1 MSTTPANITADGTAK
16 AFHLDALV
24 DVWRAA
30 SRHVAFDETVEHVA
44 RLVAPYLP
52 ADVLVARRIDLAQ
65 SVLETVSVGACRP
78 GARVPTEPRTVCV
91 GRRLGDVLSWAGHGE
106 VGWGSRRAD
115 AAVVE
120 ALLPGRWSGD
130 ALAVPLEG
138 DRGPAAVL
146 LALSSAPEVFAD
158 AHAAVLAALRE
169 PLAVALRNHWHLQEL
184 TRLRQ
189 ALEADKQ
196 ALLSRLE
203 RQDVSDSLV
212 GAHSGLR
219 LVMERVEQVAPTDAP
234 VLVIGETGSGKEVVA
249 RAIHARSRR
258 HDAPIVRVNCGA
270 IPAGLV
276 DSELF
281 GHERGSFTG
290 AVASRQG
297 WFERAD
303 GGTLFLD
310 EVGEL
315 PLDAQVRLLR
325 ILQDGTFERVGGQRP
340 LTVDV
345 RIVAA
350 THRDLQDMIAQG
362 RFREDLW
369 YRIGVFPIR
378 IPPLRERREDI
389 PGLAAHFAQRAGHRL
404 RGHTLVPSAADIER
418 LLRYQWPGNVREL
431 AAVIERAAILGDG
444 RHLEVAAALGLASE
458 AQLPAGAGGP
468 AAPAAAPRPA
478 DTAEPG
484 GLESLAAAM
493 RRHAAAAL
501 AWTGGRVDGPEGAAR
516 LLRVNPHT
524 LRARLRK
531 LGVEPADCRAGAPTE
546 PRAGSP
552 PCSWNEAMA
561 AHIELALSRTA
572 GRIEGAHGAAALLRI
587 NPHTWRA
594 RMRRLGLDWS
604 RYRTRGAPLTAAVL
618 R

>member
-1 MSTTPANITADGTAK
+1 V
-16 AFHLDALV
+16 LLV
-24 DVWRAA
+24 
-30 SRHVAFDETVEHVA
+30 
-44 RLVAPYLP
+44 
-52 ADVLVARRIDLAQ
+52 RRIDMAQ
-65 SVLETVSVGACRP
+65 SVFETVSVGVCRP
-78 GARVPTEPRTVCV
+78 AARVPSEPRTVCT
-91 GRRLGDVLSWAGHGE
+91 GRMLSDVLSWAGRGQ
-106 VGWGSRRAD
+106 VGWSTRPED
-115 AAVVE
+115 APVLAS
-120 ALLPGRWSGD
+120 LLPGRWAGD
-130 ALAVPLEG
+130 VLGAPLEG
-138 DRGPAAVL
+138 ERGPAAVL
-146 LALSSAPEVFAD
+146 LALSLVPGVFA
-158 AHAAVLAALRE
+158 APHAAVVSALLE
-169 PLAVALRNHWHLQEL
+169 PVAVALRNHWHLQEL

-219 LVMERVEQVAPTDAP
+219 QVMERVEQVAPTDAP

-258 HDAPIVRVNCGA
+258 RDAAIVRVNCGA

-290 AVASRQG
+290 AVATRQG

-389 PGLAAHFAQRAGHRL
+389 PGLAAHFALRAGHRL
-404 RGHTLVPSAADIER
+404 RGHTLVPSPADIAR
-418 LLRYQWPGNVREL
+418 LLQYHWPGNVREL

-444 RHLEVAAALGLASE
+444 RQLDVAGALGLAGEVPS
-458 AQLPAGAGGP
+458 PAVPAPVTG
-468 AAPAAAPRPA
+468 AAPAPRGP
-478 DTAEPG
+478 EP
-484 GLESLAAAM
+484 LARAM
-493 RRHAAAAL
+493 RRHAEATL
-501 AWTGGRVDGPEGAAR
+501 TWTRGRVDGTDGAAR

-531 LGVEPADCRAGAPTE
+531 LGVDPSAYRDEADPAR
-546 PRAGSP
+546 PRGDTP
-552 PCSWNEAMA
+552 PCTWNAAMA
-561 AHIELALSRTA
+561 HHIELALERTS
-572 GRIEGAHGAAALLRI
+572 GRVEGPHGAAALLGI
-587 NPHTWRA
+587 NPHTLRA

-604 RYRTRGAPLTAAVL
+604 RFREGAAPLTASVL